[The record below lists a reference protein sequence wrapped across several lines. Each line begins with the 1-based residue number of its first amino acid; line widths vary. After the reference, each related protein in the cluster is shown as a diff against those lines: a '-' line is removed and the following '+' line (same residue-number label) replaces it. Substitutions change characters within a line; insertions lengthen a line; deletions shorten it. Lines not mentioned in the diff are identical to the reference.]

1 MMQGSDAGEAAVR
14 KTTTAERVMSYRSLS
29 CSMLAAALV
38 LALACSTA
46 SPASA
51 QSSTQKGIH
60 SDADAPVSDDNIA
73 APRPQLEPGQ
83 KLVIYQSVSAMHKN
97 SAAPPGFR
105 PAVGA
110 LVPEGIK
117 LEPMPEAVV
126 KVIPSVKGTDV
137 AMIEKQVVIVD
148 PKSRRVLDVVTH
160 SE

>member
-1 MMQGSDAGEAAVR
+1 MMSH
-14 KTTTAERVMSYRSLS
+14 RSLS
-29 CSMLAAALV
+29 CSA
-38 LALACSTA
+38 LALLLACGA
-46 SPASA
+46 VSPASA
-51 QSSTQKGIH
+51 QSSSTPSTQKGIR
-60 SDADAPVSDDNIA
+60 SDSDAPVSDDNTA
-73 APRPQLEPGQ
+73 APHRQLEPGQ

-117 LEPMPEAVV
+117 LEPMPEAVI
-126 KVIPSVKGTDV
+126 KVIPWVKGTDV